1 MWVPSHTAT
10 MSVRAATRK
19 QLKKKLKER
28 GMSASG
34 KKTALVMR
42 LLNADDYGIAP
53 AAGTATA
60 KAPAP
65 ATPAKT
71 TNEASTKTVA
81 REGTAGTGFGAVA
94 KPSTRVVSRTV
105 DSAEAAGEGG
115 VKIKAKDPAHILKV
129 LWSDFFMRN
138 VLGH

>member
-1 MWVPSHTAT
+1 MELVGPVAHGGDVGA
-10 MSVRAATRK
+10 RK
-19 QLKKKLKER
+19 QLKKRLKER

-42 LLNADDYGIAP
+42 LLNAADYGLTP
-53 AAGTATA
+53 AAGTATL

-65 ATPAKT
+65 PTPAKT